1 MLDHQEAP
9 GPPGD
14 PLSVGQVLEGDLE
27 FDRDL
32 VFQLEGTEE
41 ARVRGDA
48 EVGLADRGAAAEPAR
63 RRAGHL
69 KAERLRRAV
78 HGERALDPATRWRA
92 VRGDDLRG
100 GEPR

>member
-32 VFQLEGTEE
+32 VLQLEGAEE
-41 ARVRGDA
+41 AGVRGDA
-48 EVGLADRGAAAEPAR
+48 EVGLADRGAAAEAAG
-63 RRAGHL
+63 RRAGDL
-69 KAERLRRAV
+69 EAERLRPAV
-78 HGERALDPATRWRA
+78 HGEGALDPAADGRA
-92 VRGDDLRG
+92 GRGDDLRG
-100 GEPR
+100 GERR